1 MPHCAYPEL
10 CWLQWDSEN
19 QHPGCWQC
27 SAAAVLDLSGSAW
40 HQIRK
45 LWLVVPG
52 ISVCPVPAWS
62 GAAAARH
69 MVTTRGSPWSR
80 STKQSLLGP
89 INLLSILVVLWELLD
104 RYLQLFM
111 QEEGTQHHA
120 RPQLGHSGHHLTTD
134 GCGDPAQCLLGE

>member
-1 MPHCAYPEL
+1 M
-10 CWLQWDSEN
+10 
-19 QHPGCWQC
+19 
-27 SAAAVLDLSGSAW
+27 
-40 HQIRK
+40 
-45 LWLVVPG
+45 VPG

-62 GAAAARH
+62 GAAAAHH

-89 INLLSILVVLWELLD
+89 INLLVVLVVLWELLD
-104 RYLQLFM
+104 HYLQLFM

-134 GCGDPAQCLLGE
+134 GCGDRAQCLLGEQQVEAAGKGDLCKLLTEYGVACCAF